1 LEDIMALPKAFQNY
15 AEFER
20 EILRGSNR
28 VGLTLEDIVEDDAFD
43 PEIEVDSDDPFA
55 SMRDDY

>member
-1 LEDIMALPKAFQNY
+1 LEEKMALPKSFQNL

-20 EILRGSNR
+20 EILRSSNR
-28 VGLTLEDIVEDDAFD
+28 VGLTFEDILEDDAFEA
-43 PEIEVDSDDPFA
+43 EIEVDSDDPFA

>member
-1 LEDIMALPKAFQNY
+1 LEENMALPKSFQNL

-20 EILRGSNR
+20 EILRSSNR
-28 VGLTLEDIVEDDAFD
+28 VGLTFEDILEDDAFEA
-43 PEIEVDSDDPFA
+43 EIEVDSDDPFE

>member
-1 LEDIMALPKAFQNY
+1 MPLPKTFQSY

-28 VGLTLEDIVEDDAFD
+28 IGLTLEDIVDDDAFD
-43 PEIEVDSDDPFA
+43 AEVEVDNDDPF
-55 SMRDDY
+55 SEMRDEY

>member
-1 LEDIMALPKAFQNY
+1 MAQPKAFQSY

-28 VGLTLEDIVEDDAFD
+28 VGFTFEDIVDDDAFD
-43 PEIEVDSDDPFA
+43 AEIEVESDDPFEA
-55 SMRDDY
+55 MRDDY